1 MIFRTGLFFLCCLSA
16 HLFSQTDS
24 PNIILFMADDQGW
37 TGTSVLMDKNDPR
50 SKSDF
55 YQTPVLEKLAEQ
67 GMRFSQAYSPHPNCS
82 STRMSVQT
90 GKSPARLGTTDIYD
104 VNPGTPGFI
113 KPFYDMFYLNK
124 PLIMHLP
131 ILGLP
136 EEEITIAEHVKQHK
150 PEYVFGHFGK
160 WHMGP
165 KDPSVHGYDWHDG
178 PTTNTE
184 GNLQTDDPKEIYT
197 LTERAIRFMQR
208 QTSRNTPFFLQVS
221 HYAVHTRI
229 QAKPETIAKY
239 KAAKA
244 GERHSNAGYAAMN
257 EDMDEALGILLDAL
271 DEMGIADN
279 TYIFYTSDNG
289 GEIQDGNT
297 PTNNIPLRKGKT
309 HTWEGGIR
317 VPFIVKGPGVAA
329 NSQSD
334 APVNGSDLF
343 ATFAELM
350 GVKAPLP
357 KDQDGGSLASLLK
370 NKGQGQVDRGVD
382 HFVWYYPHYRNM
394 KEVFPQA
401 SIRHGNYK
409 LRKEYDTDTLMLFD
423 LSKDLAEQNDLSR
436 SQPDVTSNLHQRL
449 NDYLADIGAKVP
461 TKNPEYDAEK
471 DLGLKN
477 NRVFFGGPT
486 QQGNR

>member
-1 MIFRTGLFFLCCLSA
+1 MIYRKIILFTVCVSTSLIA
-16 HLFSQTDS
+16 QANS

-37 TGTSVLMDKNDPR
+37 TGTSVLMDKGDPR

-55 YQTPVLEKLAEQ
+55 YQTPALERMAAQ

-82 STRMSVQT
+82 STRMAIQT

-113 KPFYDMFYLNK
+113 RTFYENFYLNK

-131 ILGLP
+131 IVGLP
-136 EEEITIAEHVKQHK
+136 EEEVTIAEFVKKHR

-184 GNLQTDDPKEIYT
+184 GNLNTNDPKEIST
-197 LTERAIRFMQR
+197 VTERAVRFMQR
-208 QTSRNTPFFLQVS
+208 QVARDTPFFLQIS

-229 QAKPETIAKY
+229 QARKKTIAKY
-239 KAAKA
+239 GDTKPGK
-244 GERHSNAGYAAMN
+244 RHTNVGYAAMN
-257 EDMDEALGILLDAL
+257 EDMDESLGVIMETLDNLGIS
-271 DEMGIADN
+271 DN

-297 PTNNIPLRKGKT
+297 PTNNVPLRKGKT

-317 VPFIVKGPGVAA
+317 VPFIVTGPGVAA

-334 APVNGSDLF
+334 APVNGTDLF
-343 ATFAELM
+343 ATFSELI
-350 GVKAPLP
+350 GVDAPLP
-357 KDQDGGSLASLLK
+357 KNQDGGSLVGLLE
-370 NKGQGQVDRGVD
+370 NEGRGTVDRGVD

-394 KEVFPQA
+394 KGVLPQA
-401 SIRHGNYK
+401 SIRYGDYK
-409 LRKEYDTDTLMLFD
+409 LRKEYETDALMLFD
-423 LSKDLAEQNDLSR
+423 LSKDLGEGNDLAS
-436 SQPDVTSNLHQRL
+436 SQPELTAKLHNRL
-449 NDYLADIGAKVP
+449 NGYLAEIGAKVP
-461 TKNPEYDAEK
+461 TKNPGYDPK
-471 DLGLKN
+471 NDKGLKD
-477 NRVFFGGPT
+477 RSFPSRQGRGG
-486 QQGNR
+486 GR

>member
-1 MIFRTGLFFLCCLSA
+1 MSCRTFLVSLLCLSA
-16 HLFSQTDS
+16 NLLAQTDS

-55 YQTPVLEKLAEQ
+55 YQTPALERLAEQ

-113 KPFYDMFYLNK
+113 QVFYEYFYLNK

-131 ILGLP
+131 IVGLP
-136 EEEITIAEHVKQHK
+136 EEEVTIAEFVKSRK

-184 GNLQTDDPKEIYT
+184 GNLNTEDPKEIYT
-197 LTERAIRFMQR
+197 VTERAVRFMQR
-208 QTSRNTPFFLQVS
+208 QKTRNTPFFLQIS

-229 QAKPETIAKY
+229 QAKGETIAKY
-239 KAAKA
+239 RGMQS
-244 GERHSNAGYAAMN
+244 GERHANAGYGAMN
-257 EDMDEALGILLDAL
+257 EDLDDSLRIIMETL
-271 DEMGIADN
+271 DTLDLAEN

-289 GEIQDGNT
+289 GEIQDGNS

-317 VPFIVKGPGVAA
+317 VPFIVKGPG
-329 NSQSD
+329 
-334 APVNGSDLF
+334 
-343 ATFAELM
+343 
-350 GVKAPLP
+350 
-357 KDQDGGSLASLLK
+357 
-370 NKGQGQVDRGVD
+370 
-382 HFVWYYPHYRNM
+382 Y
-394 KEVFPQA
+394 
-401 SIRHGNYK
+401 
-409 LRKEYDTDTLMLFD
+409 
-423 LSKDLAEQNDLSR
+423 SR
-436 SQPDVTSNLHQRL
+436 
-449 NDYLADIGAKVP
+449 
-461 TKNPEYDAEK
+461 
-471 DLGLKN
+471 
-477 NRVFFGGPT
+477 
-486 QQGNR
+486 